1 MNDIRSHDANE
12 RTFLAWIRTAI
23 SLMSF
28 GFLIEKFQIFVQI
41 QSVAN
46 HLSTTPE
53 ADLFARTTGI
63 LMMLA
68 GILFV
73 PISTWGYFRNR
84 RLLRAGNE
92 GAIERGTVWRNF
104 SLAIVLILLSLVLM
118 IYVILSV
125 LH

>member
-46 HLSTTPE
+46 HLSATPE

-92 GAIERGTVWRNF
+92 GDIERGTVWRNF